1 RHARNQTPT
10 QISPTP
16 HTQGGPVDRGLVA
29 VLAGTLI
36 LLGLSALFLAPELGG
51 ISGWLGAAVFL
62 LFAVLLFGAQD
73 DVRAIIQ

>member
-1 RHARNQTPT
+1 MSDETDVPRLCLNYYVGALR
-10 QISPTP
+10 
-16 HTQGGPVDRGLVA
+16 LVA